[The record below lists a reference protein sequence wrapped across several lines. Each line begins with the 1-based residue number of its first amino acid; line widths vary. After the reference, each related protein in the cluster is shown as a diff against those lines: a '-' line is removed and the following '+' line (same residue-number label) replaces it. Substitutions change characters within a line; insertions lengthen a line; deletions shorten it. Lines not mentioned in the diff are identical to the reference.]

1 MNYYAG
7 SYEVIEQQCLCE
19 DTNYVAYGI
28 RLNAPS
34 YSQTICDIS
43 TDKGKIVR
51 LVDLFNNCRLEGCQF
66 RDAVEDFLAA
76 C

>member
-1 MNYYAG
+1 MKNYTV
-7 SYEVIEQQCLCE
+7 SYEIIEQHCLCE
-19 DTNYVAYGI
+19 ETPYVAYGI

-34 YSQTICDIS
+34 DSQTICDIS
-43 TDKGKIVR
+43 TDKGQVVR
-51 LVDLFNNCRLEGCQF
+51 LVDLFNKNRLAGCQF